1 MVHAQPHTNIPE
13 IRRKLRSKFW
23 YLSRSAIRTKY
34 RLLLRSSSISEP
46 RHRSLPVIDCAGDG
60 VGSKSS
66 PRVSGPPTRQRVNV
80 CFILQENLPK
90 SHAQQSSDST
100 GGCCDE
106 KCDKFL
112 EKPLA

>member
-1 MVHAQPHTNIPE
+1 
-13 IRRKLRSKFW
+13 
-23 YLSRSAIRTKY
+23 
-34 RLLLRSSSISEP
+34 
-46 RHRSLPVIDCAGDG
+46 
-60 VGSKSS
+60 
-66 PRVSGPPTRQRVNV
+66 
-80 CFILQENLPK
+80 LPK